1 MKLTYFDLYAS
12 LVVVDPNDRKDL
24 GQEEKGMTEDERV
37 GWHHQLNGHESEQ
50 TLGDGEG
57 QGSLVCCSPEGCK
70 ESDMTEQ
77 LKNNNNWYL

>member
-1 MKLTYFDLYAS
+1 
-12 LVVVDPNDRKDL
+12 
-24 GQEEKGMTEDERV
+24 MTEDEMV

-57 QGSLVCCSPEGCK
+57 QGSLACCSPEGYK

-77 LKNNNNWYL
+77 LKNNNNNW